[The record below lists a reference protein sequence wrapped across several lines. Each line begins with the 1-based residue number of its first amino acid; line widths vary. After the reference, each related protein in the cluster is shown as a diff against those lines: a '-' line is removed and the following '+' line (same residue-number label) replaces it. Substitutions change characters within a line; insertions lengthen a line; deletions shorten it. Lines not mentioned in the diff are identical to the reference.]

1 MAIRDLLL
9 LGFLTGAVACAGPDG
24 GDDPS
29 DDGPGGDA
37 EDRLDP
43 AGDEDGDGFTNSEES
58 AGGSDP
64 FDATDV
70 PYAGGWKKG
79 DCRDD
84 IAPTGDA
91 PGQIAGDFAL
101 IDQYG
106 EQVHLHDFCD
116 RTVMLEFSGFT

>member
-1 MAIRDLLL
+1 MAATTQRRR
-9 LGFLTGAVACAGPDG
+9 AR
-24 GDDPS
+24 
-29 DDGPGGDA
+29 GDA

-43 AGDEDGDGFTNSEES
+43 AGDEDGDGFSSSEGAPAARPLRRHGRPLRGRLEE
-58 AGGSDP
+58 GR
-64 FDATDV
+64 
-70 PYAGGWKKG
+70 
-79 DCRDD
+79 CRDD

-91 PGQIAGDFAL
+91 PGQIASDFAL